1 MTVVDFD
8 MLREEMRGLDGD
20 LYLCHLFAPAD
31 KRDALLTLY
40 YCYADIA
47 RIPASVSEEMIGAI
61 RLQWWRDL
69 LDAAAKGYDRG
80 APIGAALTIFPAE
93 HAKLLPLIDGREAAL
108 PEATR
113 TGDELE
119 AEAAT
124 VGAALMALACRILTD
139 DDDGATDLSELLDTA
154 GTGFE
159 LMRLVPQDGA
169 AVAQRAAALLTAACQ
184 DFNCLPRKQRKKLLP
199 AFLPIGLA
207 RRQAMAYPRQKSL
220 LAYQFSLLKMALIGK
235 V

>member
-1 MTVVDFD
+1 
-8 MLREEMRGLDGD
+8 ML
-20 LYLCHLFAPAD
+20 Y
-31 KRDALLTLY
+31 
-40 YCYADIA
+40 
-47 RIPASVSEEMIGAI
+47 
-61 RLQWWRDL
+61 
-69 LDAAAKGYDRG
+69 
-80 APIGAALTIFPAE
+80 
-93 HAKLLPLIDGREAAL
+93 
-108 PEATR
+108 
-113 TGDELE
+113 
-119 AEAAT
+119 
-124 VGAALMALACRILTD
+124 CRILTG

-184 DFNCLPRKQRKKLLP
+184 DFNRLPRKQRKKLLP